1 MRWQAATF
9 ALSFALGFA
18 VTLAGQSS
26 RTQPSPLP
34 ARHRSPTERIVPRGR
49 QTTHGI
55 VIEKTSDKL
64 VVRMRDRSEKTF
76 HLRPDTD
83 FFEDGRAVEAPVLR
97 LNTRVF
103 VRAGLGLLD
112 ELEAYT
118 VIWGEIVD
126 PRR

>member
-1 MRWQAATF
+1 VRWQLASFALIF
-9 ALSFALGFA
+9 ALSFASNMA
-18 VTLAGQSS
+18 AQSS
-26 RTQPSPLP
+26 QTPPGPLP

-49 QTTHGI
+49 LTSHGI
-55 VIEKTSDKL
+55 VIEKTADKL
-64 VVRMRDRSEKTF
+64 VLRMRDRSEKTF

-83 FFEDGRAVEAPVLR
+83 FFEDGRAVEAPALR

-103 VRAGLGLLD
+103 VRAGLGLMD